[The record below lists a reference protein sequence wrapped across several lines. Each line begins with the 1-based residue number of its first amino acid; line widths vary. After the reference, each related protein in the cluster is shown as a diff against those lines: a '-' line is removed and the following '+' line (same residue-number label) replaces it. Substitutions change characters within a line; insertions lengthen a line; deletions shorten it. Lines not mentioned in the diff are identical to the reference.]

1 MIALYFCLLNH
12 LLGRVIMKQRIFL
25 RPFICCAALTILFN
39 MPTTTAVHA
48 QELLGVVEVPGN
60 AMDLSER
67 KEKLS
72 QGTPHNQLG
81 GFSAMDYS
89 PVGNVFLV
97 APDRGPDDG
106 AVDYQCRIQTVQ
118 IRFDP
123 FVPDEKWSHVVTKT
137 TMLFDSKERPFIGQ
151 AAQFTANE
159 TTSHRFDPEGI
170 RVFDD
175 GRFVISDE
183 YGPYVVL
190 FSPEGKEIKRFQVPE
205 HYLIKNPGINK
216 PDENG
221 KNKIGRQTNRGMEGL
236 TISKDGQY
244 LYGLMQSPLLQ
255 DSRMSDKGKPK
266 GVNCR
271 LIRINMETG
280 ETAEYVY
287 VLDDEDNKLN
297 EILAI
302 SDTEFLVIERDG
314 EAGEEAKFKKIMKI
328 DIADATPFD
337 GSESLSDKGLPNSIK
352 PVKKQVLIDLL
363 DPKYKLAGEKM
374 PEKIEGLC
382 FGPNWH
388 DGRQTLF
395 ISSDND
401 FQAEQPTRVY
411 MFALGERKVTR

>member
-1 MIALYFCLLNH
+1 MTMKKNTCFPQLLAAVVAITMIQP
-12 LLGRVIMKQRIFL
+12 V
-25 RPFICCAALTILFN
+25 FN
-39 MPTTTAVHA
+39 LSLA

-60 AMDLSER
+60 AVDLSER

-89 PVGNVFLV
+89 RSGNVFVV

-123 FVPDEKWSHVVTKT
+123 FVPKEKWSHVVTKT
-137 TMLFDSKERPFIGQ
+137 TMLFDRKGRPFVGL
-151 AAQFTANE
+151 AAQFTPND

-170 RVFDD
+170 RVFND

-183 YGPYVVL
+183 YGPYVVV
-190 FSPEGKEIKRFQVPE
+190 FSPEGKELKRFQVPE

-236 TISKDGQY
+236 TISKDGQF

-255 DSRMSDKGKPK
+255 DSRISDKGKPK

-280 ETAEYVY
+280 ATAEFVY
-287 VLDDEDNKLN
+287 VLDNEDNKLN

-314 EAGEEAKFKKIMKI
+314 EAGNDAKFKKIMKI
-328 DIADATPFD
+328 DIAGATSFD
-337 GSESLSDKGLPNSIK
+337 GSISLSDKGLPTTIK
-352 PVKKQVLIDLL
+352 PVEKQVFIDLL
-363 DPKYKLAGEKM
+363 DPKYNLAGDKM

-395 ISSDND
+395 VSSDND

-411 MFALGERKVTR
+411 IFALGEK